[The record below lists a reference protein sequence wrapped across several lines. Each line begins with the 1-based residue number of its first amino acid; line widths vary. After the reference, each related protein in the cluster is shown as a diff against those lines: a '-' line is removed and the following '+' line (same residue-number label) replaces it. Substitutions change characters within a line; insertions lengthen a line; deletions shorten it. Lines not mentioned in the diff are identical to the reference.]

1 MVTGN
6 ACHPVDGTVCAV
18 PRLALHLD
26 YKSSNLIDISDRP
39 GEEVSMSAATTFD
52 ELDHAVPVLDETTA
66 VSVAQAL
73 AAELAEG
80 AAERDAERVL
90 PAREID
96 ALSASGL
103 LGITVPREYGG
114 AGLPAGAVAEVFR
127 LLAIGDPNVAQI
139 PHSHFVY
146 VNAMRHQGTRSQQ
159 AFFFGEALEG
169 KRFGNAQSEIGTQHV
184 RDFRTTLRPAGGDL
198 WHLDGDKGYSTG
210 ALFADWIP
218 VLAHLGEDG
227 PMHVA
232 WVDRRADGVTVID
245 DWDGIGQR
253 TTASG
258 SVRLRNVAV
267 HTSRIT
273 PYHLT
278 FEGPQTYG
286 AFAQLLHAAIDAGIA
301 RAALDEAAE
310 FVTTKSRPYPDAGVE
325 RAADDPLVIH
335 AFGQLELEV
344 RAAEALLTEAGL
356 AVEQADLDLTEQT
369 AGEASLAVAAAR
381 ASSTRA
387 SVEVG
392 SRLFEVAGTRSALA
406 SLNLDRH
413 WRNARTHTLHDPASW
428 KVQHL
433 GRYAVDGTLPPN
445 HGQL

>member
-1 MVTGN
+1 MTGSP
-6 ACHPVDGTVCAV
+6 CHPIADSA
-18 PRLALHLD
+18 RLKGRIDLHRSLK
-26 YKSSNLIDISDRP
+26 YMNLVDISVLLI
-39 GEEVSMSAATTFD
+39 EEVAMWVA
-52 ELDHAVPVLDETTA
+52 ELVHTIPVLDAESA
-66 VSVAQAL
+66 VVAAAEL
-73 AAELAEG
+73 SAELAEG
-80 AAERDAERVL
+80 AAERDAQRVL
-90 PAREID
+90 PAAQLD

-103 LGITVPREYGG
+103 LGITVPAAHGG
-114 AGLPAGAVAEVFR
+114 ADLPAGAVAEVFR
-127 LLAIGDPNVAQI
+127 LLAIGDPSVAQI

-146 VNAMRHQGTRSQQ
+146 VNALRHQGAPAQQ
-159 AFFFGEALEG
+159 SFFFGEALAG
-169 KRFGNAQSEIGTQHV
+169 KRFGNAQSEIGTKHV
-184 RDFRTTLRPAGGDL
+184 RDFRTTLRDAGDDV
-198 WHLDGDKGYSTG
+198 WILDGEKGYCTG

-218 VLAHLGEDG
+218 VLAHRGEDG

-245 DWDGIGQR
+245 DWDGMGQR

-258 SVRLRNVAV
+258 TVRLQRVAV
-267 HTSRIT
+267 HASRIT

-301 RAALDEAAE
+301 RAALEEAAA

-325 RAADDPLVIH
+325 RAADDPLVVH
-335 AFGQLELEV
+335 AFGEMELEV
-344 RAAEALLTEAGL
+344 RAAEALLAEAGL
-356 AVEQADLDLTEQT
+356 AVEHADRHLTEET

-381 ASSTRA
+381 ASSARA
-387 SVEVG
+387 AVDVG
-392 SRLFEVAGTRSALA
+392 SRLFEVAGTRSAPA

-433 GRYAVDGTLPPN
+433 GRHAVDGTLPPN